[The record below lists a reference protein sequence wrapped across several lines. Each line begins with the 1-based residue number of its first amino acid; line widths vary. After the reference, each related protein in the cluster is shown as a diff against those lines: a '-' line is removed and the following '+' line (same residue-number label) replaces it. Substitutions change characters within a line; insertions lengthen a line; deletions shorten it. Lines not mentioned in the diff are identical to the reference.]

1 MYAIVVEKKGYIV
14 NKTLDITTILDKA
27 LKIVNSD
34 VANVFLEMA
43 RKKYPDEHVK
53 AVDINE
59 SAFIVLGNVLK
70 DTYEDSPEAKMFGV
84 QSHNF

>member
-1 MYAIVVEKKGYIV
+1 MYIIVVEKKGYIV

-43 RKKYPDEHVK
+43 RRKYPDEHVK
-53 AVDINE
+53 AVDVDT
-59 SAFIVLGNVLK
+59 SAFIVLGNVLN
-70 DTYEDSPEAKMFGV
+70 DTYEESPEANMFGV